1 MAAADTRR
9 AGTGGSPRVTT
20 GRTAAARLQA
30 LETVATDILRHLDV
44 EATLLSAMN
53 GAVNLLGADIAGILL
68 AEENGDLR
76 MRACRGHRSIE
87 SVRLVA
93 RRGQGVAGKVFET
106 GVPCRVD
113 DYPGPSISQHFK
125 DLAELEEAK
134 SALGCP
140 MIVRGQVIG
149 TVMVWSRRPAAFTE
163 TDEEVLSGLA
173 NLATIAIENARLY
186 DIERTAVR
194 TLEEANQRLTQ
205 QYDLLSRA
213 FSVHEELSN
222 LVLSGGRIA
231 DLVDTVA
238 RHTGGGVAVLDAD
251 LQPLA
256 TLPGADAVAVRARR
270 HLEKARRYAPA
281 DVPRAAVLEPAGR
294 WTSWLLIRPAAA
306 GGDVLG
312 FLCVALDH
320 QPGDLDPVIV
330 EQAGTVCALELTKE
344 RAVLEAHTRVR
355 SDFVWDLLD
364 GNIDAE
370 AEAVARAR
378 YLGSVLPSQPRVVL
392 VSVDGLVAWAR
403 ESGADASA
411 VDRRREALVSCAQG
425 LASRYGVH
433 KPLVARRG
441 PVIALILPSDPRGTA
456 GTEPTSRSA
465 EATRASGFADHVV
478 RGLSAANPDLRFAAG
493 VSAPSAAAANLRQAR
508 DQAESALASVRQ
520 ADAAAPVAL
529 FDSLGVLRFLLMPG
543 DRDELFAFARGV
555 LGPVM
560 DYHTKYATDL
570 MGTLET
576 FLAENCSLRGA
587 AKRLGLHP
595 KTVRYRLS
603 RVERLT
609 HLNFASQQDRFD
621 AQLATT
627 IIRALSLSDA
637 TTAGS

>member
-1 MAAADTRR
+1 
-9 AGTGGSPRVTT
+9 VIT

-87 SVRLVA
+87 SVRLVV
-93 RRGQGVAGKVFET
+93 RSGQGVAGKVFET
-106 GVPCRVD
+106 GRPCRVD
-113 DYPGPSISQHFK
+113 NYPGPSITTHFK
-125 DLAELEEAK
+125 DLAELEEAR

-149 TVMVWSRRPAAFTE
+149 TVMVWSRRLAAFTA

-194 TLEEANQRLTQ
+194 TLEDANQRLTQ

-213 FSVHEELSN
+213 FGVHEELSN

-238 RHTGGGVAVLDAD
+238 RHTGGGVAVLDTD

-256 TLPGADAVAVRARR
+256 TLPGADDVAVRARR

-281 DVPRAAVLEPAGR
+281 EVPRAAVLEPAGK
-294 WTSWLLIRPAAA
+294 WTSWMLIRPAAA
-306 GGDVLG
+306 GGEVLG

-370 AEAVARAR
+370 AEAIARAR
-378 YLGSVLPSQPRVVL
+378 YLGTTLPPQPRVVL

-403 ESGADASA
+403 ESGADARA

-425 LASRYGVH
+425 MAGRYGVH

-441 PVIALILPSDPRGTA
+441 PTIALILPGDPRGPA
-456 GTEPTSRSA
+456 GAEPRRA
-465 EATRASGFADHVV
+465 APPDATRARDFADHVV
-478 RGLSAANPDLRFAAG
+478 RGLGAANPDLRFAAG
-493 VSAPSAAAANLRQAR
+493 VSAPSSNPANLRHAR

-520 ADAAAPVAL
+520 ADAEAPVAL

-560 DYHTKYATDL
+560 DYHAKYATDL

-576 FLAENCSLRGA
+576 YLAENCSLRGA
-587 AKRLGLHP
+587 AGRLGVHP

-609 HLNFASQQDRFD
+609 QLDLSSQQDRFD
-621 AQLATT
+621 AQLATN
-627 IIRALSLSDA
+627 IIRALSLSEPSA
-637 TTAGS
+637 V